1 LRIEIDTDS
10 VPMWL
15 HGDPTR
21 LRQALLNYAG
31 NAVKF
36 TERGHVTLRA
46 TLIGTSGD
54 DLRLRFEVQDSGA
67 GIDADT
73 LAQLFRDFEQADA
86 STTRRYGG
94 TGLGLAITRRLAHLM
109 GGEAGADSVPGVGS
123 TFWFTALLQ
132 RATGALPKPAAAAAL
147 AAVPGEVAAAA
158 GGIGAGA
165 DLPTQLRQR
174 HAGARVLLAED
185 NEINRELALEWLR
198 DVGLQVDAAEDG
210 HEVVARAQAGAYE
223 LVLMDMQMPGMDGLA
238 ATRAIRKLPGW
249 QDTPIL
255 ALTANAFEENRRV
268 CEAAGMNAFIAKPVK
283 LSALYAALLE
293 WLERGA
299 AKRAATVPPGE
310 ALPGLRDKA

>member
-1 LRIEIDTDS
+1 
-10 VPMWL
+10 M
-15 HGDPTR
+15 
-21 LRQALLNYAG
+21 
-31 NAVKF
+31 
-36 TERGHVTLRA
+36 
-46 TLIGTSGD
+46 
-54 DLRLRFEVQDSGA
+54 
-67 GIDADT
+67 
-73 LAQLFRDFEQADA
+73 
-86 STTRRYGG
+86 
-94 TGLGLAITRRLAHLM
+94 
-109 GGEAGADSVPGVGS
+109 
-123 TFWFTALLQ
+123 
-132 RATGALPKPAAAAAL
+132 
-147 AAVPGEVAAAA
+147 
-158 GGIGAGA
+158 
-165 DLPTQLRQR
+165 
-174 HAGARVLLAED
+174 
-185 NEINRELALEWLR
+185 
-198 DVGLQVDAAEDG
+198 GLQVDAAEDG